1 MILLASRHLG
11 QVKNSRHSIS
21 DFWKVDCFNLVVRI
35 FFPLFFSI
43 SNLDSFCPNVKHLNG
58 AFEAGVRHGGV
69 DVGGGGGC
77 GVGRAVSFKQIEID
91 NICRLLISFPDLKSL
106 SEFVYCVAL
115 DSHRLW
121 LDANSVTRLG
131 DFWIFYLT
139 NVAYKSSPNI

>member
-69 DVGGGGGC
+69 DVGGARGRDGGGRRY
-77 GVGRAVSFKQIEID
+77 GVIVFCLYGG
-91 NICRLLISFPDLKSL
+91 NGGWCW
-106 SEFVYCVAL
+106 C
-115 DSHRLW
+115 
-121 LDANSVTRLG
+121 
-131 DFWIFYLT
+131 
-139 NVAYKSSPNI
+139 